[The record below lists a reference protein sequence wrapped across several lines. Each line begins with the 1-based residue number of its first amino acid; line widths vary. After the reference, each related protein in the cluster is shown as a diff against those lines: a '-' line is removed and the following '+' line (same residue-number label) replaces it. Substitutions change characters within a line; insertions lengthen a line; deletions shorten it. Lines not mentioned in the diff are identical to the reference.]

1 MMRFDDQERRD
12 RLRLARSAYV
22 GPITF
27 RHLLARFETASEALR
42 ALPQLARRGGLK
54 AKIRIFSEVQAR
66 EEIVRT
72 EAMAGS
78 MIFWGEEDYPT
89 NLFVLT
95 DAPPLIT
102 VLGHAHLLRK
112 EGISIVGT
120 RNASA
125 NGMRFAARLA
135 ASCGEAG
142 YVVVS
147 GMARGIDTAANA
159 AALKS
164 GSVAVLAGG
173 VDHIY
178 PYENRELYRKLV
190 EGGAI
195 VSEMGLGFV
204 PTGRHFPRRNRII
217 AGLTS
222 ATLIVEAPRKS
233 GAMITA
239 RYALEQGRD
248 VFAIPGSPQ
257 DERSA
262 GPNALLRDGAYLV
275 EKAEDI
281 LAVLNKSKTLKDAF
295 QARNRRQQALILDA
309 EKSLAQRDFSE
320 RDIDK
325 LRDGIFSLLGF
336 EATPIDDLIHHLA
349 TDAAR
354 INAALLEMELAGRI
368 ERAAGNC
375 VVRCR

>member
-1 MMRFDDQERRD
+1 MTRFDDQERCN

-22 GPITF
+22 GPMTF
-27 RHLLARFETASEALR
+27 RHLLARFETAGEALR

-54 AKIRIFSEVQAR
+54 AKIRLFSDAQAH
-66 EEIVRT
+66 EEIART
-72 EAMAGS
+72 EKMAAS
-78 MIFWGEEDYPT
+78 IVFWGEEDYPA

-102 VLGHAHLLRK
+102 ILGHAHLLCK
-112 EGISIVGT
+112 EGLSIVGT

-125 NGMRFAARLA
+125 NGMRFTARLA

-147 GMARGIDTAANA
+147 GMARGIDTAANS

-178 PYENRELYRKLV
+178 PYENRGLYRKLA
-190 EGGAI
+190 EDGAV

-204 PTGRHFPRRNRII
+204 PTARHFPRRNRII
-217 AGLTS
+217 AGLT
-222 ATLIVEAPRKS
+222 AGTLIVEAPSRS

-248 VFAIPGSPQ
+248 VFAVPGSPQ

-275 EKAEDI
+275 EKADDV
-281 LAVLNKSKTLKDAF
+281 LAVLNKSKALKDVF
-295 QARNRRQQALILDA
+295 QTRNRRQQALALEA
-309 EKSLAQRDFSE
+309 ENLTQRDFSE

-336 EATPIDDLIHHLA
+336 EATPIDDLIRLLDS
-349 TDAAR
+349 DAAR

-375 VVRCR
+375 VMRCG

>member
-27 RHLLARFETASEALR
+27 RHLLARFETAGEALR

-54 AKIRIFSEVQAR
+54 AKIRLFSEAQAR
-66 EEIVRT
+66 EEIART
-72 EAMAGS
+72 QDMAGS

-147 GMARGIDTAANA
+147 GLARGIDAAANA

-204 PTGRHFPRRNRII
+204 PTARHFPRRNRII

-295 QARNRRQQALILDA
+295 HARNRRQQALVLDA

-375 VVRCR
+375 VVRCG

>member
-1 MMRFDDQERRD
+1 MTRFDDQERLD

-22 GPITF
+22 GPMTF

-42 ALPQLARRGGLK
+42 ALPDLARRGGLR
-54 AKIRIFSEVQAR
+54 AKIRIFSDAQAR
-66 EEIVRT
+66 EEIART
-72 EAMAGS
+72 EKLAAS
-78 MIFWGEEDYPT
+78 MIFWGEEDYPA
-89 NLFVLT
+89 NLFVLS

-112 EGISIVGT
+112 EGLSIVGT

-125 NGMRFAARLA
+125 NGMRLTARLA

-147 GMARGIDTAANA
+147 GMARGIDTAANGA
-159 AALKS
+159 TLKS

-173 VDHIY
+173 ADHIY

-190 EGGAI
+190 ENGAI
-195 VSEMGLGFV
+195 VSEMGPGFV
-204 PTGRHFPRRNRII
+204 PTARHFPRRNRII
-217 AGLTS
+217 AGLT
-222 ATLIVEAPRKS
+222 AGTLIVEAPRKS

-248 VFAIPGSPQ
+248 VFAVPGSPQ

-275 EKAEDI
+275 EKAEDVI
-281 LAVLNKSKTLKDAF
+281 AVLNKGRTLKDVF
-295 QARNRRQQALILDA
+295 QARNRRQQALALDA
-309 EKSLAQRDFSE
+309 EKKFAQKNFSE

-325 LRDGIFSLLGF
+325 LRDAILSLLGF
-336 EATPIDDLIHHLA
+336 EATPIDDLIHHLDS
-349 TDAAR
+349 DAAR
-354 INAALLEMELAGRI
+354 INAALLEMELAGRV

-375 VVRCR
+375 VARCR

>member
-1 MMRFDDQERRD
+1 MKRFGDQERCD

-22 GPITF
+22 GPMTF

-54 AKIRIFSEVQAR
+54 AKIRIFSEEQAR
-66 EEIVRT
+66 DEIART
-72 EAMAGS
+72 EKRVAS
-78 MIFWGEEDYPT
+78 MIFWGEEDYPA

-135 ASCGEAG
+135 ASCGDAG

-147 GMARGIDTAANA
+147 GMARGIDTAANS
-159 AALKS
+159 AALKR

-178 PYENRELYRKLV
+178 PYENRELYRKLSDN
-190 EGGAI
+190 GAV

-204 PTGRHFPRRNRII
+204 PTARHFPRRNRII

-222 ATLIVEAPRKS
+222 GTLIVEAPRKS

-248 VFAIPGSPQ
+248 VFAVPGSPQ

-275 EKAEDI
+275 EKADDVVAI
-281 LAVLNKSKTLKDAF
+281 LNKSKTLKDVF
-295 QARNRRQQALILDA
+295 HARNQRQQALALEA
-309 EKSLAQRDFSE
+309 EMRLVQRDISE

-336 EATPIDDLIHHLA
+336 DATPIDDLIRHLD
-349 TDAAR
+349 TDASCV
-354 INAALLEMELAGRI
+354 NAALLEMELAGRI

>member
-1 MMRFDDQERRD
+1 MTCFDDRERRD

-22 GPITF
+22 GPMTF

-54 AKIRIFSEVQAR
+54 AKIRLFSDAQAC
-66 EEIVRT
+66 EEIARA
-72 EAMAGS
+72 EKIAARML
-78 MIFWGEEDYPT
+78 FWGEEDYPS

-135 ASCGEAG
+135 ASCSEAG

-147 GMARGIDTAANA
+147 GMARGIDTAANS

-178 PYENRELYRKLV
+178 PYENRELYRKLADN
-190 EGGAI
+190 GAL

-204 PTGRHFPRRNRII
+204 PTARHFPRRNRII
-217 AGLTS
+217 AGLT
-222 ATLIVEAPRKS
+222 AGTLIVEAPRRS

-248 VFAIPGSPQ
+248 VFAVPGSPQ

-275 EKAEDI
+275 EKADDV
-281 LAVLNKSKTLKDAF
+281 LAVLNKSKTLKDVF
-295 QARNRRQQALILDA
+295 QARNRRQQALALEA

-320 RDIDK
+320 RDIDR

-336 EATPIDDLIHHLA
+336 EATPIDDLIRHLD

-354 INAALLEMELAGRI
+354 VNVALLEMELAGRI

>member
-1 MMRFDDQERRD
+1 MTFFDERERRD

-22 GPITF
+22 GPMTF

-54 AKIRIFSEVQAR
+54 AKIRLFSEAQAR
-66 EEIVRT
+66 EEIARL
-72 EAMAGS
+72 EAMEAS
-78 MIFWGEEDYPT
+78 VIFWGEEEYPA
-89 NLFVLT
+89 NLFVLA

-102 VLGHAHLLRK
+102 VLGHTHLLHK

-135 ASCGEAG
+135 SSCGEAG

-147 GMARGIDTAANA
+147 GMARGIDTAANS

-178 PYENRELYRKLV
+178 PYENRELYRKLIQV
-190 EGGAI
+190 GAI

-204 PTGRHFPRRNRII
+204 PTARHFPRRNRII
-217 AGLTS
+217 AGLT
-222 ATLIVEAPRKS
+222 AGTLIVEAPRKS

-248 VFAIPGSPQ
+248 VFAVPGSPQ

-275 EKAEDI
+275 EGSDDV
-281 LAVLNKSKTLKDAF
+281 LAVLNKSKTLKDVF
-295 QARNRRQQALILDA
+295 LARNRRQRALALEA
-309 EKSLAQRDFSE
+309 EKSLAQRDFSD
-320 RDIDK
+320 RDIDR
-325 LRDGIFSLLGF
+325 LRDGIFSLLGY
-336 EATPIDDLIHHLA
+336 EATPIDDLIHHVDA
-349 TDAAR
+349 DAAR
-354 INAALLEMELAGRI
+354 VHAALLEMELAGRV